1 MRFSANIIRQQ
12 IINKALQDRNLG
24 IIKEHAL
31 TVDYFVG
38 FEEEFNYLI
47 EYNEKYG
54 GVPDRTTFQDAFRNF
69 DIYDVDVTDEYLYDQ
84 LYQSYVY
91 QIFADSWKKL
101 SPQIEDSPTEGF
113 EALRMALDTIPVQDS
128 RIAVDIIQDA
138 KQRLDFLNE
147 KINSTERELFIKTG
161 LDELDA
167 EINGLSRGEEFVVI
181 FGRTGQGKSW
191 LLLKIL
197 SNAAQ
202 CGNRVGLVSPEMS
215 AIKVGYR
222 MDSIRK
228 GFSNSQLNSAKIV
241 ENAEGYRE
249 YQDYIESLTNSKDTF
264 LVATPKDFNRK
275 ITVSKLRNWVI
286 KNQLDILAIDGIK
299 YLSDERRAF
308 RDNVT
313 NSLTNISE
321 DLMLLSVELKIPV
334 VVCVQS
340 NRGGVRNED
349 EEGMPEIEN
358 IRDSDGISHASSKV
372 IAIRQRENKMDIQIQ
387 KNRDGAAKQKLT
399 YYFNADIGQFN
410 FELMENRGTVSRG
423 NNQLNGG
430 NAHSLP
436 SGQNTTIK
444 PNDKER
450 KRRVVF

>member
-1 MRFSANIIRQQ
+1 MC
-12 IINKALQDRNLG
+12 
-24 IIKEHAL
+24 
-31 TVDYFVG
+31 
-38 FEEEFNYLI
+38 LI
-47 EYNEKYG
+47 
-54 GVPDRTTFQDAFRNF
+54 F
-69 DIYDVDVTDEYLYDQ
+69 
-84 LYQSYVY
+84 
-91 QIFADSWKKL
+91 
-101 SPQIEDSPTEGF
+101 
-113 EALRMALDTIPVQDS
+113 TI
-128 RIAVDIIQDA
+128 AH
-138 KQRLDFLNE
+138 N
-147 KINSTERELFIKTG
+147 N
-161 LDELDA
+161 
-167 EINGLSRGEEFVVI
+167 
-181 FGRTGQGKSW
+181 
-191 LLLKIL
+191 
-197 SNAAQ
+197 
-202 CGNRVGLVSPEMS
+202 
-215 AIKVGYR
+215 
-222 MDSIRK
+222 
-228 GFSNSQLNSAKIV
+228 
-241 ENAEGYRE
+241 
-249 YQDYIESLTNSKDTF
+249 
-264 LVATPKDFNRK
+264 
-275 ITVSKLRNWVI
+275 
-286 KNQLDILAIDGIK
+286 LDILAIDGIK

-430 NAHSLP
+430 NTHSLP
-436 SGQNTTIK
+436 SGHNTTIR
-444 PNDKER
+444 PNDNER

>member
-249 YQDYIESLTNSKDTF
+249 Y
-264 LVATPKDFNRK
+264 
-275 ITVSKLRNWVI
+275 
-286 KNQLDILAIDGIK
+286 
-299 YLSDERRAF
+299 
-308 RDNVT
+308 
-313 NSLTNISE
+313 
-321 DLMLLSVELKIPV
+321 
-334 VVCVQS
+334 
-340 NRGGVRNED
+340 
-349 EEGMPEIEN
+349 
-358 IRDSDGISHASSKV
+358 
-372 IAIRQRENKMDIQIQ
+372 
-387 KNRDGAAKQKLT
+387 
-399 YYFNADIGQFN
+399 
-410 FELMENRGTVSRG
+410 
-423 NNQLNGG
+423 
-430 NAHSLP
+430 
-436 SGQNTTIK
+436 
-444 PNDKER
+444 
-450 KRRVVF
+450 